1 MHVIE
6 SEIANAIH
14 DVRYIII
21 QYFAQCNF
29 QSSSGLYVPFSKKV
43 KYSDMLH
50 MVSMLLK
57 ALHYLELINNIKTI
71 TPPGPVL

>member
-1 MHVIE
+1 MHVIV
-6 SEIANAIH
+6 SKIANAVH

-29 QSSSGLYVPFSKKV
+29 QSSSGLNVPFSKKI

-50 MVSMLLK
+50 VVSMLLK

-71 TPPGPVL
+71 IPPGPVL